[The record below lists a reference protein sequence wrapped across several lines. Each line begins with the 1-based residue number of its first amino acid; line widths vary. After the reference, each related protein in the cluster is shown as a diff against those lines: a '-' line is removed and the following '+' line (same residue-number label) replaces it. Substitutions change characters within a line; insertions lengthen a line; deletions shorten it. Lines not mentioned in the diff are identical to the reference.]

1 MRVVPPLL
9 LRCKRPRE
17 GSAPVWFL
25 TPSVYGVGESVLRA
39 GRVLPGLEGVP
50 YEAVRLDE
58 AVRLGVRAM
67 PVDGVPIV
75 GPYPGLA
82 SLYVVCSHSGV
93 TLGPLLGRIV
103 ADEIVRSK
111 VDERIMPFRPERLLA
126 G

>member
-1 MRVVPPLL
+1 MLHAAALDARAEANLDADGRRAIV
-9 LRCKRPRE
+9 
-17 GSAPVWFL
+17 
-25 TPSVYGVGESVLRA
+25 TESVRRA
-39 GRVLPGLEGVP
+39 GRVLPALKGVP
-50 YEAVRLDE
+50 YE

-103 ADEIVRSK
+103 ADEIVRSR
-111 VDERIMPFRPERLLA
+111 VDERIRPFRAERLLA

>member
-1 MRVVPPLL
+1 MLHAEALDARVEVNLDGDE
-9 LRCKRPRE
+9 RR
-17 GSAPVWFL
+17 AIAA
-25 TPSVYGVGESVLRA
+25 ESVRRA
-39 GRVLPGLEGVP
+39 GRVLPALNGVP
-50 YEAVRLDE
+50 YEAVRLG
-58 AVRLGVRAM
+58 LRAM
-67 PVDGVPIV
+67 PVDGVPVV

-111 VDERIMPFRPERLLA
+111 VDVRMKPFRLERLLA